1 MSSPPPIFMGDMD
14 QYMRD
19 KASYELAQ
27 ERHRNSLPSLDTLGS
42 FFGDERQP
50 MLEEVTRVGRPV
62 GIGMLQAGRIGPLNR
77 LGQFINQEL
86 AEENQGEVDEFIG
99 EVGDMANQRFGV
111 DLGSVG
117 QRPMFNQLARPA
129 VQMYEKGGAAFPDVT
144 GPGGGPPDGK
154 VTQADVL
161 KLRGVELKEYGGP
174 IGMAQGGDIFEAVTG
189 IPFARLNDLSPEQ
202 REMALQKFE
211 QFQLGQEAEATM
223 RRARAL
229 QKNVESKGT
238 ELEGMQEQMRF
249 LDKGVQNLQSFQ
261 EGGMAMPMPPQSAP
275 PMPAPEQ
282 PPMPMQDQ
290 LDPNIV
296 QSALAQAAGGIG
308 DLDEAQNYE
317 QVMNTMRGDQ
327 ATVEERRQELAGI
340 VGPGDANQTPES
352 VLTLVQPVMMLAN
365 VDQGI
370 GELAQQEMTQ
380 PMEGPMAEGIMSTV
394 PEPPMMEA
402 GGTAPVN
409 FNKGG
414 EVRPVQYFQNAG
426 LVSGGEDPFA
436 NLTGRTGQLTR
447 EAFDLRRSLLGD
459 PADLKKQKDLTK
471 AQILFDIASAGLA
484 FAAPMEGERPGLSAA
499 ERLALA
505 AQKTQLPERISAR
518 AQSQLEREQQAKQA
532 DKAIMLSAI
541 EQGEAA
547 RSAEKTIEANLAL
560 QKMKNEAAAEELK
573 ITNAHKLKELTL
585 KDTLNTQRDLTVQ
598 ADLFK
603 KKENLA
609 QKELANTKALEKFK
623 GVLSMNELERK
634 AELEAEA
641 ATIANDRKLL
651 FEEEQQA
658 NRKVLEGTKYVFERK
673 LIDLRNENDTISQAA
688 KNDFQIKLAE
698 INSQLRVNE
707 LGVKSSFAIEEM
719 KVGHEQAT
727 EINNTNN
734 ALKKELALLDNEIK
748 NRSASVQEKRLKLD
762 QVNSKIANAQ
772 GQQKIKLQEEKL
784 DLERDI
790 ADFDKNYKNKKLD
803 IEAEAARLSRLGSS
817 TDARITTLIS
827 DPRTLTEYAM
837 GTLGAPE
844 TLELNQAIA
853 YYTQPKQKWNDEYK
867 IYEMKPG
874 NPLSTEL
881 KNAIEMRK
889 NNGLTIPSTLQEKEE
904 KKISKIGDLSQDQI
918 NEVRSLIME
927 GVRDPSAA
935 FGSDSALANATNKF
949 IEFATLGYFGAPFKK
964 TKEALAAVQTLNT
977 RTVQVFQDAADL
989 RDSVAQLN
997 LLIKLT
1003 PSPANTLAGIFVG
1016 DDEAH
1021 QYTKSM
1027 LGLIGEAKAK
1037 LTKKLEEYPL
1047 ESKAYTEAK
1056 SDLDSLLQIES
1067 GYTVMKNAF
1076 EKVYQPKK
1084 KMEAVREYLF
1094 GRPEEEVE

>member
-1 MSSPPPIFMGDMD
+1 
-14 QYMRD
+14 
-19 KASYELAQ
+19 
-27 ERHRNSLPSLDTLGS
+27 
-42 FFGDERQP
+42 
-50 MLEEVTRVGRPV
+50 
-62 GIGMLQAGRIGPLNR
+62 
-77 LGQFINQEL
+77 
-86 AEENQGEVDEFIG
+86 
-99 EVGDMANQRFGV
+99 
-111 DLGSVG
+111 
-117 QRPMFNQLARPA
+117 
-129 VQMYEKGGAAFPDVT
+129 
-144 GPGGGPPDGK
+144 
-154 VTQADVL
+154 
-161 KLRGVELKEYGGP
+161 
-174 IGMAQGGDIFEAVTG
+174 
-189 IPFARLNDLSPEQ
+189 
-202 REMALQKFE
+202 
-211 QFQLGQEAEATM
+211 
-223 RRARAL
+223 
-229 QKNVESKGT
+229 
-238 ELEGMQEQMRF
+238 
-249 LDKGVQNLQSFQ
+249 
-261 EGGMAMPMPPQSAP
+261 
-275 PMPAPEQ
+275 
-282 PPMPMQDQ
+282 
-290 LDPNIV
+290 
-296 QSALAQAAGGIG
+296 
-308 DLDEAQNYE
+308 
-317 QVMNTMRGDQ
+317 
-327 ATVEERRQELAGI
+327 
-340 VGPGDANQTPES
+340 
-352 VLTLVQPVMMLAN
+352 
-365 VDQGI
+365 
-370 GELAQQEMTQ
+370 
-380 PMEGPMAEGIMSTV
+380 
-394 PEPPMMEA
+394 MMEA

-547 RSAEKTIEANLAL
+547 RSAEKTIEANIAL
-560 QKMKNEAAAEELK
+560 QKMKDEASEKELK
-573 ITNAHKLKELTL
+573 IKNAHELSKMKT
-585 KDTLNTQRDLTVQ
+585 KDILDTQRDLTVQ

-609 QKELANTKALEKFK
+609 QKELANTKELEKFK
-623 GVLSMNELERK
+623 GVLSINELERK
-634 AELEAEA
+634 AELEAIA
-641 ATIANDRKLL
+641 ATIANERKLL

-673 LIDLRNENDTISQAA
+673 LIDLRAEKDTISQAA
-688 KNDFQIKLAE
+688 KNDFQLKLAE

-707 LGVKSSFAIEEM
+707 LGVKSSFAIAEM
-719 KVGHEQAT
+719 KIGHEQAT

-772 GQQKIKLQEEKL
+772 GAQKIKLQEEKL

-790 ADFDKNYKNKKLD
+790 ADYDKNYKNKKLD

-827 DPRTLTEYAM
+827 DPERLTKYAM

-904 KKISKIGDLSQDQI
+904 KKISGIGDI
-918 NEVRSLIME
+918 PEKTKNEVKSLIME
-927 GVRDPSAA
+927 GVRDPAAA

-949 IEFATLGYFGAPFKK
+949 IEFATLGFVGAPFKK

-1056 SDLDSLLQIES
+1056 SDLDSLLQIEA
-1067 GYTVMKNAF
+1067 GYTIMKNSF
-1076 EKVYQPKK
+1076 EKVFQPMKK
-1084 KMEAVREYLF
+1084 LEAVREYLF
-1094 GRPEEEVE
+1094 GPPEEEEVVK

>member
-1 MSSPPPIFMGDMD
+1 MG
-14 QYMRD
+14 Q
-19 KASYELAQ
+19 Q
-27 ERHRNSLPSLDTLGS
+27 
-42 FFGDERQP
+42 FG
-50 MLEEVTRVGRPV
+50 G
-62 GIGMLQAGRIGPLNR
+62 GIGPLAP
-77 LGQFINQEL
+77 LGKAISRQLNVKRQPEIQEFM
-86 AEENQGEVDEFIG
+86 GEVK
-99 EVGDMANQRFGV
+99 DMANQRFEI
-111 DLGSVG
+111 DLGAVG
-117 QRPMFNQLARPA
+117 QRPMFNQTARPA
-129 VQMYEKGGAAFPDVT
+129 VIDLMEQQKLTLDTAQEPVTTSEEVQEYKDGGAAFPDLS
-144 GPGGGPPDGK
+144 GDGK
-154 VTQADVL
+154 ITQKDIL
-161 KLRGVELKEYGGP
+161 IGRGVIEKQYGGP
-174 IGMAQGGDIFEAVTG
+174 IGMEAGGPPLGEGMMVDMGYVRPSKKSASEIPPDPTPDATLNNVMKERRKQEGLNEFNQYLNAIDMTYEEFTNKPVDFQMDVVKMLSPSVEATREILKHLYDAKKSVKGMQMGGD
-189 IPFARLNDLSPEQ
+189 
-202 REMALQKFE
+202 
-211 QFQLGQEAEATM
+211 
-223 RRARAL
+223 
-229 QKNVESKGT
+229 
-238 ELEGMQEQMRF
+238 
-249 LDKGVQNLQSFQ
+249 
-261 EGGMAMPMPPQSAP
+261 PMTAPPM

-290 LDPNIV
+290 LDPNVV

-308 DLDEAQNYE
+308 DLDQAQNYE

-327 ATVEERRQELAGI
+327 ATVEERREELAGV

-370 GELAQQEMTQ
+370 GQLAQQEMTQ
-380 PMEGPMAEGIMSTV
+380 PMEGPMAGGIMSTV

-547 RSAEKTIEANLAL
+547 RSAEKTIEANIAL
-560 QKMKNEAAAEELK
+560 QKMKDEASEKELK
-573 ITNAHKLKELTL
+573 IKNAHELSKMKT
-585 KDTLNTQRDLTVQ
+585 KDILDTQRDLTVQ

-609 QKELANTKALEKFK
+609 QKELANTKELEKFK
-623 GVLSMNELERK
+623 GVLSINELERK
-634 AELEAEA
+634 AELEAIA
-641 ATIANDRKLL
+641 ATIANERKLL

-673 LIDLRNENDTISQAA
+673 LIDLRAEKDTISQAA
-688 KNDFQIKLAE
+688 KNDFQLKLAE

-707 LGVKSSFAIEEM
+707 LGVKSSFAIAEM
-719 KVGHEQAT
+719 KIGHEQAT

-772 GQQKIKLQEEKL
+772 GAQKIKLQEEKL

-790 ADFDKNYKNKKLD
+790 ADYDKNYKNKKLD

-827 DPRTLTEYAM
+827 DPERLTKYAM

-904 KKISKIGDLSQDQI
+904 KKISGIGDI
-918 NEVRSLIME
+918 PEKTKNEVKSLIME
-927 GVRDPSAA
+927 GVRDPAAA

-949 IEFATLGYFGAPFKK
+949 IEFATLGFVGAPFKK

-1056 SDLDSLLQIES
+1056 SDLDSLLQIEA
-1067 GYTVMKNAF
+1067 GYTIMKNSF
-1076 EKVYQPKK
+1076 EKVFQPMKK
-1084 KMEAVREYLF
+1084 LEAVREYLF
-1094 GRPEEEVE
+1094 GPPEEEEVVK

>member
-1 MSSPPPIFMGDMD
+1 MSPSFPFLTGMVPPLIKDKLMDRAEPQPIIEEETREYVATPAVNDMRMG
-14 QYMRD
+14 
-19 KASYELAQ
+19 
-27 ERHRNSLPSLDTLGS
+27 
-42 FFGDERQP
+42 
-50 MLEEVTRVGRPV
+50 
-62 GIGMLQAGRIGPLNR
+62 GIGNLQQAFMQRGPLSG
-77 LGQFINQEL
+77 LSQFINQEL
-86 AEENQGEVDEFIG
+86 AQENQGEVNEFIG

-189 IPFARLNDLSPEQ
+189 IPFSRLNDLSPEQ

-249 LDKGVQNLQSFQ
+249 LDKGVQNLQRFQ

-290 LDPNIV
+290 LDPNVV

-308 DLDEAQNYE
+308 DLDQAQNFE
-317 QVMNTMRGDQ
+317 EIMNTMRGDQ
-327 ATVEERRQELAGI
+327 ATVEERREELAGV

-370 GELAQQEMTQ
+370 GQLAQQEMTQ

-547 RSAEKTIEANLAL
+547 RSAEKTIEANIAL
-560 QKMKNEAAAEELK
+560 QKMKDEASEKELK
-573 ITNAHKLKELTL
+573 IKNAHELSKMKT
-585 KDTLNTQRDLTVQ
+585 KDILDTQRDLTVQ

-609 QKELANTKALEKFK
+609 QKELANTKELEKFK
-623 GVLSMNELERK
+623 GVLSINELERK
-634 AELEAEA
+634 AELEAIA
-641 ATIANDRKLL
+641 ATIANERKLL

-673 LIDLRNENDTISQAA
+673 LIDLRAEKDTISQAA
-688 KNDFQIKLAE
+688 KNDFQLKLAE

-707 LGVKSSFAIEEM
+707 LGVKSSFAIAEM
-719 KVGHEQAT
+719 KIGHEQAT

-772 GQQKIKLQEEKL
+772 GAQKIKLQEEKL

-790 ADFDKNYKNKKLD
+790 ADYDKNYKNKKLD

-827 DPRTLTEYAM
+827 DPERLTKYAM

-904 KKISKIGDLSQDQI
+904 KKISGIGDI
-918 NEVRSLIME
+918 PEKTKNEVKSLIME
-927 GVRDPSAA
+927 GVRDPAAA

-949 IEFATLGYFGAPFKK
+949 IEFATLGFVGAPFKK

-1056 SDLDSLLQIES
+1056 SDLDSLLQIEA
-1067 GYTVMKNAF
+1067 GYTIMKNSF
-1076 EKVYQPKK
+1076 EKVFQPMKK
-1084 KMEAVREYLF
+1084 LEAVREYLF
-1094 GRPEEEVE
+1094 GPPEEEEVVK

>member
-1 MSSPPPIFMGDMD
+1 MMPPPTTGDPEQDRINMENFRK
-14 QYMRD
+14 QYD
-19 KASYELAQ
+19 SFYGT
-27 ERHRNSLPSLDTLGS
+27 NPFGLPSVLNPRADIAQRS
-42 FFGDERQP
+42 DP
-50 MLEEVTRVGRPV
+50 VPLEPIEDFSTPV
-62 GIGMLQAGRIGPLNR
+62 GIGNLQAGQMGPLNR

-86 AEENQGEVDEFIG
+86 DEQNQGEVDEFIG
-99 EVGDMANQRFGV
+99 EVGEMANQRFGV
-111 DLGSVG
+111 DLGAVG
-117 QRPMFNQLARPA
+117 QRPMFMA
-129 VQMYEKGGAAFPDVT
+129 EGGAAFPDVT

-189 IPFARLNDLSPEQ
+189 IPFSRLNDLSPEQ

-249 LDKGVQNLQSFQ
+249 LDKGVQNLQRFQ

-290 LDPNIV
+290 LDPNVV

-308 DLDEAQNYE
+308 DLDQAQNFE
-317 QVMNTMRGDQ
+317 EIMNTMRGDQ
-327 ATVEERRQELAGI
+327 ATVEERREELAGV

-370 GELAQQEMTQ
+370 GQLAQQEMTQ

-547 RSAEKTIEANLAL
+547 RSAEKTIEANIAL
-560 QKMKNEAAAEELK
+560 QKMKDEASEKELK
-573 ITNAHKLKELTL
+573 IKNAHELSKMKT
-585 KDTLNTQRDLTVQ
+585 KDILDTQRDLTVQ

-609 QKELANTKALEKFK
+609 QKELANTKELEKFK
-623 GVLSMNELERK
+623 GVLSINELERK
-634 AELEAEA
+634 AELEAIA
-641 ATIANDRKLL
+641 ATIANERKLL

-673 LIDLRNENDTISQAA
+673 LIDLRAEKDTISQAA
-688 KNDFQIKLAE
+688 KNDFQLKLAE

-707 LGVKSSFAIEEM
+707 LGVKSSFAIAEM
-719 KVGHEQAT
+719 KIGHEQAT

-772 GQQKIKLQEEKL
+772 GAQKIKLQEEKL

-790 ADFDKNYKNKKLD
+790 ADYDKNYKNKKLD

-827 DPRTLTEYAM
+827 DPKTLTEYAM

-904 KKISKIGDLSQDQI
+904 KKISGIGDI
-918 NEVRSLIME
+918 PEKTKNEVKSLIME
-927 GVRDPSAA
+927 GVRDPAAA

-949 IEFATLGYFGAPFKK
+949 IEFATLGFVGAPFKK

-1056 SDLDSLLQIES
+1056 SDLDSLLQIEA
-1067 GYTVMKNAF
+1067 GYTIMKNSF
-1076 EKVYQPKK
+1076 EKVFQPMKK
-1084 KMEAVREYLF
+1084 LEAVREYLF
-1094 GRPEEEVE
+1094 GPPEEEEVVK